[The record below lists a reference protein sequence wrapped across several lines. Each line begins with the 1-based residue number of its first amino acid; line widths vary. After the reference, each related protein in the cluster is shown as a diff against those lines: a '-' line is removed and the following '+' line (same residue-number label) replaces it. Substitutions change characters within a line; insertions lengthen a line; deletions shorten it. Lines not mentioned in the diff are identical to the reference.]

1 MRFDLF
7 DTTTYRNASIL
18 DVLARTR
25 DVVGL
30 TFIGFSIY
38 EFGTII
44 MGTRSIDVDDTILVM
59 EVSCHDL
66 DRRPGNRWINQFE
79 KIRLP
84 TLI

>member
-25 DVVGL
+25 DVLGL

-44 MGTRSIDVDDTILVM
+44 MGT
-59 EVSCHDL
+59 
-66 DRRPGNRWINQFE
+66 
-79 KIRLP
+79 
-84 TLI
+84 